1 MVTAILVFPL
11 GLDILAGLITD
22 ILDSVLEFLP
32 SVAIAL
38 SLGMDLS
45 VLASINPKY
54 PKRTVVRRSETQLG
68 KSIRNAVEDVEDA
81 VDVEDSWAAE
91 AAMEDLEDVVDLAL
105 EDGVD

>member
-45 VLASINPKY
+45 VLASINQKY
-54 PKRTVVRRSETQLG
+54 PKTKRTVVRRSETQLG
-68 KSIRNAVEDVEDA
+68 KSIRNAVEDAEDA

-91 AAMEDLEDVVDLAL
+91 AAMEDLEDVVDLA
-105 EDGVD
+105 

>member
-54 PKRTVVRRSETQLG
+54 PKTKRTVVRRSETQLG
-68 KSIRNAVEDVEDA
+68 KSIRNAVEDAEDA

-91 AAMEDLEDVVDLAL
+91 AAMEDLEDVVDLA
-105 EDGVD
+105 

>member
-68 KSIRNAVEDVEDA
+68 KSIRNAVEDAE
-81 VDVEDSWAAE
+81 DVEDSWAAE

>member
-22 ILDSVLEFLP
+22 ILDSVLGFLP

-45 VLASINPKY
+45 VIASINPKY
-54 PKRTVVRRSETQLG
+54 PKTKRTVVRRSETQLG
-68 KSIRNAVEDVEDA
+68 KSIRNAVEDAEDA
-81 VDVEDSWAAE
+81 VDVEDSRAAE
-91 AAMEDLEDVVDLAL
+91 AAMEDLEDVVDLA
-105 EDGVD
+105 

>member
-38 SLGMDLS
+38 SLGMDLL

-54 PKRTVVRRSETQLG
+54 PKTKRTVVRRSETQLG
-68 KSIRNAVEDVEDA
+68 KSIRNAVEDAEDA

-91 AAMEDLEDVVDLAL
+91 AAMEDLEDVVDLA
-105 EDGVD
+105 

>member
-54 PKRTVVRRSETQLG
+54 PKTKRTVVRRSETQLG
-68 KSIRNAVEDVEDA
+68 KSIRNAVEDAEVA

-91 AAMEDLEDVVDLAL
+91 AAMEDLEDVVDLA
-105 EDGVD
+105 

>member
-32 SVAIAL
+32 LVAIAL

-54 PKRTVVRRSETQLG
+54 PKTKRTVVRRSETQLG
-68 KSIRNAVEDVEDA
+68 KSIRNAVEDAEDA

-91 AAMEDLEDVVDLAL
+91 AAMEDLEDVVDLA
-105 EDGVD
+105 

>member
-22 ILDSVLEFLP
+22 ILDSVLEFVP

-54 PKRTVVRRSETQLG
+54 PKTKRTVVRRSETQLG
-68 KSIRNAVEDVEDA
+68 KSIRNAVEDAEDAEDA

-91 AAMEDLEDVVDLAL
+91 AASEDLEDVVDLA
-105 EDGVD
+105 

>member
-54 PKRTVVRRSETQLG
+54 PKTERTVVRRSETQLG
-68 KSIRNAVEDVEDA
+68 KSIRNAVEDAEDA

-91 AAMEDLEDVVDLAL
+91 AAMEDLEDVVDLA
-105 EDGVD
+105 

>member
-54 PKRTVVRRSETQLG
+54 PKTKRSLVRRSETQLG
-68 KSIRNAVEDVEDA
+68 KSIRNAVEDAEDA

-91 AAMEDLEDVVDLAL
+91 AAMEDLEDVVDLA
-105 EDGVD
+105 

>member
-54 PKRTVVRRSETQLG
+54 PKTKRTLVRRSETQLG
-68 KSIRNAVEDVEDA
+68 KSIRNAVEDAEDA

-91 AAMEDLEDVVDLAL
+91 AAMEDLEDVVDLA
-105 EDGVD
+105 